1 MSRVNRYANLGA
13 VVLPFLAFAITVLFF
28 WDELIGPVEL
38 ALFALMYVLTG
49 FGITV
54 GYHRMLT
61 HRSFQASKPVEYTF
75 AILGS
80 MAIQGSPIHWV
91 ADHRKH
97 HAHSDQEGDPH
108 SPHTYGEGIIGSI
121 KGLFHAHMGWLLTTQ
136 GTSDYKKYAKD
147 LLEDRGMR
155 WISKR
160 FLWWIGL
167 SLLIPTVL
175 GFVLSGFTWQGALG
189 GYVWGGLVRIFF
201 LHHVTWSINSVCH
214 FMGRRRFAVED
225 ESRNVFWLALPSL
238 GEAWHHNHHAFP
250 RSASHGLRR
259 WERAMDPS
267 SWLIRGMEK
276 VGLVH
281 HVVEITPERQA
292 QKLAQRPDATVAA

>member
-13 VVLPFLAFAITVLFF
+13 VVLPFLAFAVTVLFF
-28 WDELIGPVEL
+28 WDDLIGPLEL
-38 ALFALMYVLTG
+38 SLFAVMYVLTG

-61 HRSFQASKPVEYTF
+61 HRAFQASKPVEYTF

-108 SPHTYGEGIIGSI
+108 SPHTHGGGFIGSV
-121 KGLFHAHMGWLLTTQ
+121 KGLIHAHMGWLLTTQ
-136 GTSDYKKYAKD
+136 GTSDYKRYAKD

-175 GFVLSGFTWQGALG
+175 GFVLTGFTWQGALG

-214 FMGRRRFAVED
+214 FMGRRRFAVDD

-250 RSASHGLRR
+250 RSASHGLRT

-276 VGLVH
+276 LGVVH
-281 HVVEITPERQA
+281 NVVEITPERQE
-292 QKLAQRPDATVAA
+292 QKLARRPDATFAA

>member
-1 MSRVNRYANLGA
+1 MSRVNRYGNLVA
-13 VVLPFLAFAITVLFF
+13 VVLPFVAFLVTVLFF
-28 WDELIGPVEL
+28 WDELVGPTEL
-38 ALFALMYVLTG
+38 ALFVVMYVLTG

-61 HRSFQASKPVEYTF
+61 HRAFQASKPVEYTF

-97 HAHSDQEGDPH
+97 HAHADKDGDPH
-108 SPHTYGEGIIGSI
+108 SPHTYGEGFVGSV
-121 KGLFHAHMGWLLTTQ
+121 KGLVHAHMGWLITNQ
-136 GTSDYKKYAKD
+136 GTANYKKYARD
-147 LLEDRGMR
+147 LYEDRGIK
-155 WISKR
+155 WISRK
-160 FLWWIGL
+160 FPWFIGL

-175 GFVLSGFTWQGALG
+175 GFALSGFTWQGALG

-214 FMGRRRFAVED
+214 FMGRRRFDVED

-250 RSASHGLRR
+250 RSASHGLKR
-259 WERAMDPS
+259 WERALDPS
-267 SWLIRGMEK
+267 AWLIRGMEK

-281 HVVEITPERQA
+281 NVVQITPERQA
-292 QKLAQRPDATVAA
+292 QKLERPEATAVA

>member
-13 VVLPFLAFAITVLFF
+13 VVLPFLAFAVTVLFF
-28 WDELIGPVEL
+28 WDDLIGPVEL
-38 ALFALMYVLTG
+38 GLFALMYILTG

-80 MAIQGSPIHWV
+80 MAVQGSPIHWV

-97 HAHSDQEGDPH
+97 HAHSDQDGDPH

-136 GTSDYKKYAKD
+136 GTSDYKKYARD
-147 LLEDRGMR
+147 LLEDPGMR

-175 GFVLSGFTWQGALG
+175 GFVLTGFTWQGALG

-250 RSASHGLRR
+250 RSASHGLRA

-267 SWLIRGMEK
+267 SWLIRGMQK

-281 HVVEITPERQA
+281 NVVEITPERQE
-292 QKLAQRPDATVAA
+292 QKLAGRSDAAVAA